1 MKTTCISNPDGD
13 NHSNR
18 KMDNADAWRAT
29 IPISSH
35 DFPSNGSYKNLFPQ
49 LIGSLENGFGYYIYK
64 YIFLKLYF
72 NIKEYLEMQSGKLFP
87 YVLQQELL
95 FLTLN
100 TE

>member
-49 LIGSLENGFGYYIYK
+49 LIGSLENGFYK

-87 YVLQQELL
+87 YVLQQESL

-100 TE
+100 KE

>member
-1 MKTTCISNPDGD
+1 MKNTCISNPDGD

-49 LIGSLENGFGYYIYK
+49 LIGSLENGFGYYK

>member
-1 MKTTCISNPDGD
+1 
-13 NHSNR
+13 
-18 KMDNADAWRAT
+18 MDNADAWRAT

-49 LIGSLENGFGYYIYK
+49 LIGSLENGFYK